1 MEKIGSI
8 KAEIETATN
17 VQFMLSYVW
26 KDPVELG
33 NVEKLITRVI
43 KYKESFHKCQRVDN
57 GSDGPSVWAQK
68 SCFHLPEITSPKEI
82 K

>member
-1 MEKIGSI
+1 MEKKIVSI
-8 KAEIETATN
+8 KAEIEKTTN
-17 VQFMLSYVW
+17 VQIMLSYVW

-33 NVEKLITRVI
+33 NVEKMVTRVI

-57 GSDGPSVWAQK
+57 GWDGPSAQS
-68 SCFHLPEITSPKEI
+68 SCSHLPEITSPKER